1 MHITWLTRSSEWCI
15 RFMTVFPAPRNIFLL
30 FSALHGLLWCI
41 RTFISEA
48 IRTKIFFCLTFLT
61 GVFDI
66 VYRNYLLYKFLNTF
80 LFILIDIFM
89 LYRCMKSL
97 RWYNILTRQRV
108 STKYKISVYLCKQ
121 TYQSEELRKTITCLT
136 WLLHFIII
144 DHLSRCMRIK
154 AANNVIV
161 STKLCTELLS
171 LCFNTDNTCTS
182 SFVVFKYK

>member
-1 MHITWLTRSSEWCI
+1 MHTLYDCFPRSSEHHSSIFCPSWLVMMHSNFFI
-15 RFMTVFPAPRNIFLL
+15 RGHSDKNIFL
-30 FSALHGLLWCI
+30 SYISHRCI
-41 RTFISEA
+41 WYF
-48 IRTKIFFCLTFLT
+48 
-61 GVFDI
+61 
-66 VYRNYLLYKFLNTF
+66 VYRNYLLYKWYVWIPF
-80 LFILIDIFM
+80 LFILIDMFM

-161 STKLCTELLS
+161 STKLGTELLS